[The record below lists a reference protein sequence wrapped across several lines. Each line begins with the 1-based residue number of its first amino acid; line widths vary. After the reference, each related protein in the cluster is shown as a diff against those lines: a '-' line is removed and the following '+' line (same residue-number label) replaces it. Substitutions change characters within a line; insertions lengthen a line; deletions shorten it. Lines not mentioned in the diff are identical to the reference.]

1 MSMLNRGRSN
11 PPAKQP
17 VVTSVQDEV
26 KKAQDFANKDRKSVL
41 KPKEQPVEQVKETAK
56 KESKGPV
63 VIKPVNKGPAGAE
76 VRLAICV
83 PCKDMLHSIFSHNL
97 CSLLNYN
104 HQKNIETRVFYN
116 MGTLVCNQRAGL
128 VKLAQEWSATHI
140 LWLDSDTSFPFY
152 TAFKL
157 LSHNQAIVAGNYS
170 TRVLPYK
177 TVAYKKQGDWESYLR
192 HGTEIEPVKELI
204 EVEGV
209 GMGCMLTDIA
219 VFDAV
224 GKPWFNISYDE
235 RTDDY
240 LGEDMDFCLRARERG
255 YKVYID
261 DILSRQV
268 SHLGTFAFNHDLV
281 K

>member
-1 MSMLNRGRSN
+1 MSLMNRSKSTPVPKAPVAVSPGQAAVLEEISKAKEAVAEERAAPKVQEEKKPASVVVRSKTA
-11 PPAKQP
+11 PA
-17 VVTSVQDEV
+17 S
-26 KKAQDFANKDRKSVL
+26 N
-41 KPKEQPVEQVKETAK
+41 
-56 KESKGPV
+56 G
-63 VIKPVNKGPAGAE
+63 

-97 CSLLNYN
+97 CGLLNYN
-104 HQKNIETRVFYN
+104 HQKGIETRVFYN
-116 MGTLVCNQRAGL
+116 MGTLVCNQRASL
-128 VKLAQEWSATHI
+128 VKMAQEWAATHI

-157 LSHNQAIVAGNYS
+157 LSHNQSIVAGNYT

-177 TVAYKKQGDWESYLR
+177 TVAYKKEGDWESYIK
-192 HGTEIEPVKELI
+192 HGNDVEPSKDLI
-204 EVEGV
+204 QVEGI
-209 GMGCMLTDIA
+209 GMGCMLTSIE

-224 GKPWFNISYDE
+224 GKPWFNIAYDE

-255 YKVYID
+255 YKIYVD
-261 DILSRQV
+261 DILSRQI
-268 SHLGTFAFNHDLV
+268 SHLGTFAYTHDLV

>member
-1 MSMLNRGRSN
+1 MSLMNRSKSTPVPKAPVAVSPGQAAVLEEISKAKEAVAEERAAPKVQEEKKPASVVVRSKTA
-11 PPAKQP
+11 PA
-17 VVTSVQDEV
+17 S
-26 KKAQDFANKDRKSVL
+26 N
-41 KPKEQPVEQVKETAK
+41 
-56 KESKGPV
+56 G
-63 VIKPVNKGPAGAE
+63 

-97 CSLLNYN
+97 CGLLNYN
-104 HQKNIETRVFYN
+104 HQKGIETRVFYN
-116 MGTLVCNQRAGL
+116 MGTLVCNQRASL
-128 VKLAQEWSATHI
+128 VKMAQEWAATHI

-157 LSHNQAIVAGNYS
+157 LSHNQSIVAGNYT

-177 TVAYKKQGDWESYLR
+177 TVAYKKEGDWESYIK
-192 HGTEIEPVKELI
+192 HGNDVEPSKDLI
-204 EVEGV
+204 QVEGI
-209 GMGCMLTDIA
+209 GMGCMLTSIE

-224 GKPWFNISYDE
+224 GKPWFNIAYDE

-255 YKVYID
+255 HKIYVD
-261 DILSRQV
+261 DILSRQI
-268 SHLGTFAFNHDLV
+268 SHLGTFAYTHDLV

>member
-1 MSMLNRGRSN
+1 MSLLNRKVTVK
-11 PPAKQP
+11 PAKVDAP
-17 VVTSVQDEV
+17 VNVQDEI
-26 KKAQDFANKDRKSVL
+26 KKAQDIVNNDRKQSQAPK
-41 KPKEQPVEQVKETAK
+41 KPEVKKEEVK
-56 KESKGPV
+56 KESKAV
-63 VIKPVNKGPAGAE
+63 TIKASAKVPETSG

-83 PCKDMLHSIFSHNL
+83 PCKDMLHSVFSHNL
-97 CSLLNYN
+97 CSLLHYNYT
-104 HQKNIETRVFYN
+104 KNIETRVFYN
-116 MGTLVCNQRAGL
+116 MGTLVCNQRSGL
-128 VKLAQEWSATHI
+128 VKLAQEWAATHI

-157 LSHNQAIVAGNYS
+157 LSHNQSIVAGNYP

-192 HGTEIEPVKELI
+192 HSVEIEPKKDLI

-209 GMGCMLTDIA
+209 GMGCMLTEMS
-219 VFDAV
+219 VFDAI
-224 GKPWFNISYDE
+224 GKPWFNIAYDE

-255 YKVYID
+255 YKIWID
-261 DILSRQV
+261 DVLSRQLN
-268 SHLGTFAFNHDLV
+268 HLGTFAFSHDLV

>member
-1 MSMLNRGRSN
+1 MSLMNRSKSAPAPR
-11 PPAKQP
+11 PPVATSPGQAAVLDEISKAKEAVAQERAAPPQEQASPQVNKLAP
-17 VVTSVQDEV
+17 VVV
-26 KKAQDFANKDRKSVL
+26 KAK
-41 KPKEQPVEQVKETAK
+41 TA
-56 KESKGPV
+56 
-63 VIKPVNKGPAGAE
+63 PASNG

-97 CSLLNYN
+97 CGLLNYN

-116 MGTLVCNQRAGL
+116 MGTLVCNQRASL
-128 VKLAQEWSATHI
+128 VKMAQEWAATHI

-157 LSHNQAIVAGNYS
+157 LSHNQSIVAGNYT

-177 TVAYKKQGDWESYLR
+177 TVAYKKEGDWESYIK
-192 HGTEIEPVKELI
+192 HGNNVEPSKELI
-204 EVEGV
+204 QVEGI
-209 GMGCMLTDIA
+209 GMGCMLTTVD

-224 GKPWFNISYDE
+224 GKPWFNIGYDA

-255 YKVYID
+255 YKIYVD
-261 DILSRQV
+261 DILSRQI
-268 SHLGTFAFNHDLV
+268 SHLGTFAYTHDLV